1 MWVNRTQLC
10 YKHPNHV
17 HVGMTARYSQQF
29 RVQGVFPVERTVP
42 SLGGAQRSIKIQE
55 DSRRR
60 AGLVVYSRTYSLKK
74 LKA

>member
-1 MWVNRTQLC
+1 
-10 YKHPNHV
+10 
-17 HVGMTARYSQQF
+17 MTARYSQQF